1 MEILGW
7 AFLLLITISASAT
20 WFGINIVVGVY
31 SKTKKNKYT
40 TFIVSTIIVSCLWYL
55 TINYSPFSIVLN

>member
-7 AFLLLITISASAT
+7 AFLLVITIAASSS
-20 WFGINIVVGVY
+20 WFGINIVVVVY
-31 SKTKKNKYT
+31 SKTKKSKYI

-55 TINYSPFSIVLN
+55 TINYSPFSIVAN